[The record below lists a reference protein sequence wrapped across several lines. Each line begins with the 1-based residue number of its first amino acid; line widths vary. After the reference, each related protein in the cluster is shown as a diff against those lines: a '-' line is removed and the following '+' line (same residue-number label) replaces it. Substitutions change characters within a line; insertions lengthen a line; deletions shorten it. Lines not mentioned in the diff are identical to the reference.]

1 MEEIKEM
8 DFQVITELPV
18 VVFNVEELKSQALA
32 LVERYDGLV
41 FTEEEIPAVRKD
53 MAMLNTLA
61 ERLERARIDTAK
73 QMMAPIKEFEAQVK
87 DVSAILLKTR
97 EVLGE
102 KVQVFVQQQK
112 EIRRAAVLLA
122 IEDVRA
128 KYMAFCSALE
138 VPLRET
144 WLAKS
149 TSMISVKSDISDI
162 FAAHTKAMEAAA
174 ALIVAKNERVQAI
187 EAKAAGLEA
196 QHGFVLPRMGFAPF
210 LEISV
215 PLMEAYASMDRVYM
229 VEGDRRAEAARIA
242 AEKAERERVER
253 ERQEAVKAERERVE
267 AQRLADEEQ
276 RRRDLEHVRVS
287 QDQARL
293 NEAAEHRRLEE
304 EAERISAERAAAEK
318 AERERLGAERIA
330 RLDAEAERNR
340 VETPSDA
347 EMAAKQASFVTTP
360 AQAATLQR
368 EGLAP
373 RKDGPPFDH
382 LYSHDGA
389 DDTTQMTALEA
400 LKALVQEI
408 KGGTLLMGVKTSKA
422 FHDAV
427 AVIKA
432 GGM

>member
-73 QMMAPIKEFEAQVK
+73 QMMAPIKEFEAQIK

-128 KYMAFCSALE
+128 KYMEFCSALD

-149 TSMISVKSDISDI
+149 TSMISVKSDINDI
-162 FAAHTKAMEAAA
+162 FAAHTKAMEAAV
-174 ALIVAKNERVQAI
+174 ALAVAKNERAQAI
-187 EAKAAGLEA
+187 EAKAAGLEV
-196 QHGFVLPRMGFAPF
+196 QYGFALPRMRFANYLSMDF
-210 LEISV
+210 SLGD
-215 PLMEAYASMDRVYM
+215 AYAHMDGAYQKESVRRQEECRV
-229 VEGDRRAEAARIA
+229 E
-242 AEKAERERVER
+242 AEKRALADAARVER
-253 ERQEAVKAERERVE
+253 DRQE
-267 AQRLADEEQ
+267 Q
-276 RRRDLEHVRVS
+276 
-287 QDQARL
+287 
-293 NEAAEHRRLEE
+293 
-304 EAERISAERAAAEK
+304 
-318 AERERLGAERIA
+318 A
-330 RLDAEAERNR
+330 RLDAEAARNR
-340 VETPSDA
+340 VETPA
-347 EMAAKQASFVTTP
+347 EAEIAAKQAETATTP
-360 AQAATLQR
+360 QQHARLQQ
-368 EGLAP
+368 EALAP
-373 RKDGPPFDH
+373 RKDGPQFLNDPEPLPEVVND
-382 LYSHDGA
+382 S
-389 DDTTQMTALEA
+389 TTMTALEA

-408 KGGTLLMGVKTSKA
+408 KGGTLLMNVKTSKA

-432 GGM
+432 GGL